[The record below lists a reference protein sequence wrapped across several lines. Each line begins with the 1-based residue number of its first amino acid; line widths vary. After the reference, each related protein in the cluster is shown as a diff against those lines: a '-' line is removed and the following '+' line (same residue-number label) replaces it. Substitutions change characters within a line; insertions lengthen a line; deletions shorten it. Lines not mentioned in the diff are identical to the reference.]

1 MKLIIEIPE
10 EIYKSCKAI
19 YKLPVKK
26 EVADAY
32 TYAIANGNAYTYP
45 IANGTPLKKEYDISQ
60 MMWEIYMEGVN
71 MAGEYQG
78 CWVRFKDIEKIVD
91 KYVKGER

>member
-1 MKLIIEIPE
+1 MKLLIEIPE

-26 EVADAY
+26 EEADAY

-45 IANGTPLKKEYDISQ
+45 IATGIPLPINQRMFEEMAEAWANDAIKRCIKEGQKQS
-60 MMWEIYMEGVN
+60 
-71 MAGEYQG
+71 
-78 CWVRFKDIEKIVD
+78 
-91 KYVKGER
+91 